1 MTLGKM
7 LDNEDAI
14 LAQHNTIGF
23 PKLEELQSSPNTQWV
38 EPYVNNQ
45 GKQDGGYWQ
54 SVLEPM
60 YQESYM
66 PRQPKINYQHGING
80 PVLLENTK
88 EGILDNSSYY
98 QDGQIESSTENQND
112 EKNILL
118 EGYVEKN
125 QPVYERIKEN
135 IENNIGKLKAKIDN
149 TAKKYE
155 GLDAGQAAQKAAS
168 KILPYNYVENEY
180 YRNSLKMKDGEP
192 LTDKFLEENDI
203 YALKDIKDEAK
214 FKEYYKDL
222 AKTYNLDPNDKKTYE
237 KLLDKK
243 IVIPK
248 ETSRLYQYAKDS
260 DAMEKWVVEN
270 YDRIKNG
277 EKPIDN
283 SIEFPAEK
291 LSDDKKRGL
300 FGTIHN
306 ANTNNIKI
314 NDDNSLSI
322 DLDDNYDYAK
332 WKEHKWNWQDSI
344 KDNLIKKAIIN
355 LNNNAYEQQENKQLE
370 NYPIKL
376 HLNYTKE
383 ELEELLRKY
392 KRINY

>member
-1 MTLGKM
+1 MRFKNYVNSFTKRNRILSDEDMLNMTLGKM
-7 LDNEDAI
+7 LDNEEAI

-38 EPYVNNQ
+38 EPFVNNQ
-45 GKQDGGYWQ
+45 GGNDGGYWQ

-60 YQESYM
+60 YQESYI

-214 FKEYYKDL
+214 FKEYYNDL
-222 AKTYNLDPNDKKTYE
+222 AKTYNLDPNDKKN
-237 KLLDKK
+237 
-243 IVIPK
+243 V
-248 ETSRLYQYAKDS
+248 
-260 DAMEKWVVEN
+260 
-270 YDRIKNG
+270 
-277 EKPIDN
+277 
-283 SIEFPAEK
+283 
-291 LSDDKKRGL
+291 
-300 FGTIHN
+300 
-306 ANTNNIKI
+306 
-314 NDDNSLSI
+314 
-322 DLDDNYDYAK
+322 
-332 WKEHKWNWQDSI
+332 
-344 KDNLIKKAIIN
+344 
-355 LNNNAYEQQENKQLE
+355 
-370 NYPIKL
+370 
-376 HLNYTKE
+376 
-383 ELEELLRKY
+383 
-392 KRINY
+392 